1 MMIRRRAVVVGL
13 YRVGDPLFLHA
24 GADSTFAVK
33 VLLEIYLFTMSF
45 DLFNRDFFTPSAS
58 IVAPQILGHYLLRRV
73 EGKWCGGII
82 VETEAY
88 IKDDP
93 ACHAYI
99 RGRTLRTPRVK
110 VLWGRPGHAYV
121 YVIYGMYHCFNV
133 ACCPEGMA
141 EAVLV
146 RAIAPTHELEI
157 MQQNRHV
164 SALRQLTNGPGKLC
178 AAMAMDRDL
187 DGEDL
192 CDIKSEVIIA
202 KNPDR
207 ESIVSELGSIA
218 IGPRIG
224 LKVAADWPLR
234 FGLKDSEFLS
244 KKF

>member
-1 MMIRRRAVVVGL
+1 
-13 YRVGDPLFLHA
+13 
-24 GADSTFAVK
+24 
-33 VLLEIYLFTMSF
+33 MSF
-45 DLFNRDFFTPSAS
+45 DPFNRKRYEASAS
-58 IVAPQILGHYLLRRV
+58 VVAPELLGHYLLRRID
-73 EGKWCGGII
+73 GKWCGGVIA
-82 VETEAY
+82 ETEAY
-88 IKDDP
+88 IKNDP

-99 RGRTLRTPRVK
+99 GGKVLHTPRVK

-146 RAIAPTHELEI
+146 RAVIPTHGLE
-157 MQQNRHV
+157 MMEQNRVV
-164 SALRQLTNGPGKLC
+164 SQPRQLTNGPGKLC
-178 AAMAMDRDL
+178 QAMSMDREL
-187 DGEDL
+187 DGADL
-192 CDIKSEVIIA
+192 CDLNSEVIIT
-202 KNPDR
+202 KNPER
-207 ESIVSELGSIA
+207 ESMVAGLGSIA

>member
-1 MMIRRRAVVVGL
+1 MDVE
-13 YRVGDPLFLHA
+13 LFDRHFYA
-24 GADSTFAVK
+24 A
-33 VLLEIYLFTMSF
+33 
-45 DLFNRDFFTPSAS
+45 SAS
-58 IVAPQILGHYLLRRV
+58 QVAPDLLGHYLLRRI
-73 EGKWCGGII
+73 EGTWCGGII

-99 RGRTLRTPRVK
+99 GGKTLHTPRVK

-146 RAIAPTHELEI
+146 RAISPTHGLDV
-157 MQQNRHV
+157 MQQQRPV
-164 SALRQLTNGPGKLC
+164 KALRQLTNGPGKLC
-178 AAMAMDRDL
+178 AAMAMDRTL

-192 CDIKSEVIIA
+192 CDGKSEVIIA
-202 KNPDR
+202 KNPER
-207 ESIVSELGSIA
+207 ESIIADPGSIA

-224 LKVAADWPLR
+224 LNVAADWPLR
-234 FGLKDSEFLS
+234 FGLSHNEFLS
-244 KKF
+244 RKF

>member
-1 MMIRRRAVVVGL
+1 
-13 YRVGDPLFLHA
+13 
-24 GADSTFAVK
+24 
-33 VLLEIYLFTMSF
+33 MSF
-45 DLFNRDFFTPSAS
+45 NLFNRDFFEASAAA
-58 IVAPQILGHYLLRRV
+58 VAPDLLGHYLLRRIDN
-73 EGKWCGGII
+73 KWCGGII

-88 IKDDP
+88 IKNDP

-99 RGRTLRTPRVK
+99 GGKVLHTPRVK

-146 RAIAPTHELEI
+146 RAIEPVREIEI
-157 MQQNRHV
+157 MQQLRPV
-164 SALRQLTNGPGKLC
+164 AKIRQLTNGPGKLC
-178 AAMAMDRDL
+178 AAMSMDRKL

-192 CDIKSEVIIA
+192 CDINSEVIVA

-207 ESIVSELGSIA
+207 ESIVAELGSIA

-234 FGLKDSEFLS
+234 FGLRQSEFLS
-244 KKF
+244 RKF

>member
-1 MMIRRRAVVVGL
+1 
-13 YRVGDPLFLHA
+13 
-24 GADSTFAVK
+24 
-33 VLLEIYLFTMSF
+33 MSF
-45 DLFNRDFFTPSAS
+45 DQFNRKFYEASAS
-58 IVAPQILGHYLLRRV
+58 VVAPELLGHYLLRRID
-73 EGKWCGGII
+73 GKWCGGVIA
-82 VETEAY
+82 ETEAY
-88 IKDDP
+88 IKNDP

-99 RGRTLRTPRVK
+99 GGKVLHTPRVK

-146 RAIAPTHELEI
+146 RAVIPTHGLE
-157 MQQNRHV
+157 MMEQNRVV
-164 SALRQLTNGPGKLC
+164 SQPRQLANGPGKLC
-178 AAMAMDRDL
+178 QAMSMDREL
-187 DGEDL
+187 DGADL
-192 CDIKSEVIIA
+192 CDLNSEVIIT
-202 KNPDR
+202 KNPER
-207 ESIVSELGSIA
+207 ESMVAGLGSIA

>member
-1 MMIRRRAVVVGL
+1 
-13 YRVGDPLFLHA
+13 
-24 GADSTFAVK
+24 
-33 VLLEIYLFTMSF
+33 MSF
-45 DLFNRDFFTPSAS
+45 NLFSREFYEESAS
-58 IVAPQILGHYLLRRV
+58 VVAPELLGHYLLRRV
-73 EGKWCGGII
+73 DGKWCGGVI

-99 RGRTLRTPRVK
+99 GGKVLRTPRVK
-110 VLWGRPGHAYV
+110 VLWERPGHAYM
-121 YVIYGMYHCFNV
+121 YIIYGMYHCFNV
-133 ACCPEGMA
+133 ACCPEGLA

-146 RAIAPTHELEI
+146 RAIAPTHGLET
-157 MQQNRHV
+157 MQLFRHV
-164 SALRQLTNGPGKLC
+164 AKPRDLTNGPGKLC
-178 AAMAMDRDL
+178 KAMSMDREL

-192 CDIKSEVIIA
+192 CDINSAVIIA

-207 ESIVSELGSIA
+207 ESFVADLGPIA

-234 FGLKDSEFLS
+234 FGLRDSEYLS